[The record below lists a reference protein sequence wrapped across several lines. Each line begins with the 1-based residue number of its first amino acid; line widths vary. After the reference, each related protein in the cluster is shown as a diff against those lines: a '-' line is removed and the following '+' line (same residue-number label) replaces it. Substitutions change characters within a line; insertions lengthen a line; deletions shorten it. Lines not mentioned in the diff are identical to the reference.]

1 MGYSYKSS
9 DDAPLMCFNGAKSW
23 QLGWYAAYHASAQ
36 PLRRSW
42 KGTMIGLSESGMSLG
57 GNSSGYAVVLKIKCH
72 SQDDYYANFNRK
84 TGCNK
89 GAKEGADQV
98 LITKRKRGTGYA
110 VSTLAAK
117 LSVGDS
123 YTVNKFGGKRMTVL
137 LNEIR
142 WGLSNAR
149 ASVQVTAN

>member
-1 MGYSYKSS
+1 MTLQKCVLTAQRAGNW
-9 DDAPLMCFNGAKSW
+9 DGMPLITPLLSPSEGW
-23 QLGWYAAYHASAQ
+23 Q
-36 PLRRSW
+36 
-42 KGTMIGLSESGMSLG
+42 GTMIGLSESGMSLG
-57 GNSSGYAVVLKIKCH
+57 ANSLGYAVVLKIECH
-72 SQDDYYANFNRK
+72 SQDDYDANFNRK

-89 GAKEGADQV
+89 GAKEGADRV

-110 VSTLAAK
+110 VSTLVAK

-123 YTVNKFGGKRMTVL
+123 YTVNDFGGKRMTVL